1 MARPVKTGLDY
12 FPLHIDFFDD
22 IRICALAVQY
32 GTKGQLAA
40 IILLVHLYKTGYYL
54 LWDDDTR
61 VRVLKDMPGVTFDEL
76 DRIVEELVKW
86 DFFDKALFNQQGV
99 LTSREV
105 QKHFFNA
112 TKRRRNNIAQMP
124 FLLAE
129 TDNTPEDCSIQP
141 GEFHQNGNVGQLRAE
156 TEFSPT
162 ETAFQQAVS
171 TQEYNKRDKI
181 IKNYPFSS
189 STSSSARMKGI
200 SIAENAEDADNN
212 AEDDTTNAL
221 QTCPEIRMPR
231 VQGQTSP
238 EVAGACLVPDRNSI
252 HVGAADG
259 VASGLVPARNQGD
272 VYTEVEQLKSNSQWV
287 EIMCMQRQLTPIALH
302 QKLEEFA
309 RECICRGKT
318 GHNDLADAQG
328 HFCNWLS
335 INIKQTNSNSQN
347 QPYETIRK
355 HKTADDHVADAQR
368 WAYEETL
375 RFLQSGGEGRGNDVP
390 KGLPF

>member
-54 LWDDDTR
+54 PWDDATR
-61 VRVLKDMPGVTFDEL
+61 VSILKDMPGVTFDEL

-141 GEFHQNGNVGQLRAE
+141 EEVHKNGNVGQQRAE
-156 TEFSPT
+156 TGFSPT
-162 ETAFQQAVS
+162 EMAFQQAVS

-189 STSSSARMKGI
+189 STSSSACMKGI
-200 SIAENAEDADNN
+200 SIAENAVDANNN
-212 AEDDTTNAL
+212 AEDD
-221 QTCPEIRMPR
+221 
-231 VQGQTSP
+231 
-238 EVAGACLVPDRNSI
+238 
-252 HVGAADG
+252 VGAADG
-259 VASGLVPARNQGD
+259 AASGLVPARNQGD

-287 EIMCMQRQLTPIALH
+287 EIMCMQRQLTPLTLH
-302 QKLEEFA
+302 QKLDEFA

-335 INIKQTNSNSQN
+335 INIKQTNTNSQI